1 MAKFF
6 GFILSFGLLMLIA
19 ASMAGL
25 YAYSL
30 YVKPGMY
37 PAKEFFIIEKGTSVA
52 QIANNLEERG
62 LIERSDLF
70 ILAARLT
77 DKQSQL
83 KAGEYLFPPALST
96 EDILE
101 MIASGAV
108 VLRQFTISE
117 GLTSWQVVQELN
129 AVEELEGDIT
139 DIPLEGTLLPET
151 YNFQKGDSRADK
163 IERMR
168 AAMEKTVTEAMEAY
182 PEIAATMNVREILT
196 LASIIEKETSVA
208 HERRKV
214 SGVFHNRL
222 NRGMP
227 LQTDPT
233 VIYAITKGEIQ
244 SDGRGPLG
252 RRLLRKDLQYDSPY
266 NTYKYPGLPPG
277 PIANPGRA
285 SIEAALNPETHD
297 YVYFVADGTG
307 GHAFGKT
314 LVEHNANVA
323 KWRQFRRNSDNP

>member
-83 KAGEYLFPPALST
+83 KAGEYLLPPALST

-168 AAMEKTVTEAMEAY
+168 A
-182 PEIAATMNVREILT
+182 
-196 LASIIEKETSVA
+196 
-208 HERRKV
+208 
-214 SGVFHNRL
+214 
-222 NRGMP
+222 
-227 LQTDPT
+227 
-233 VIYAITKGEIQ
+233 
-244 SDGRGPLG
+244 
-252 RRLLRKDLQYDSPY
+252 DS
-266 NTYKYPGLPPG
+266 
-277 PIANPGRA
+277 AR
-285 SIEAALNPETHD
+285 
-297 YVYFVADGTG
+297 
-307 GHAFGKT
+307 
-314 LVEHNANVA
+314 
-323 KWRQFRRNSDNP
+323 